1 LGMNEMLDLSKYR
14 IVDLST
20 RCSQGKQREGWNRRL
35 ELKRSTIPYDNTI
48 MHEINTVSHIGT
60 HVEGPS
66 HYLAK
71 LKDISQLPIELFIG
85 EAVLLCLTGMK
96 PNQEVKSM
104 DLAKN
109 GRLRRGDIA
118 LLRVKDWFAQE
129 ERPYLSVDG
138 AKWLVKRGVKLIGID
153 RTLRLEKP
161 GAKAPNNLPVH
172 DVLLRKGIPI
182 IEFLENL
189 DKLRRKR
196 FILIALPLRIV
207 GLDASPVRAI
217 AMERNK

>member
-1 LGMNEMLDLSKYR
+1 MLALSKYR
-14 IVDLST
+14 IVDLSM
-20 RCSQGKQREGWNRRL
+20 RCSRGRQREGWNRRL
-35 ELKRSTIPYDNTI
+35 ELKRSRIPYDNTI

-66 HYLAK
+66 HYLAG
-71 LKDISQLPIELFIG
+71 LKDISQLPIEIFIG
-85 EAVLLCLTGMK
+85 AAALLRLTGMK
-96 PNQEVKSM
+96 PNQEVKST

-109 GRLRRGDIA
+109 GRIRRGDIA
-118 LLRVKDWFAQE
+118 LLRVEDRFAQE

-138 AKWLVKRGVKLIGID
+138 AKWLVKKGVKLIGID

-172 DVLLRKGIPI
+172 DVLLRNGIPI

-189 DKLRRKR
+189 DKLRMKR

-217 AMERNK
+217 AIERIRNF

>member
-1 LGMNEMLDLSKYR
+1 MLDLSKYR

-20 RCSQGKQREGWNRRL
+20 KCSRGEQREGWNRRL
-35 ELKRSTIPYDNTI
+35 ELKPSRIPYDNTI

-66 HYLAK
+66 HYLAE
-71 LKDISQLPIELFIG
+71 LKDLSQLPIETFIG
-85 EAVLLCLTGMK
+85 EAVLLRLTAMK
-96 PNQEVKSM
+96 SNQEVKSI
-104 DLAKN
+104 DLARN
-109 GRLRRGDIA
+109 GRPRRGDIA
-118 LLRVKDWFAQE
+118 LLRVEDRFARE
-129 ERPYLSVDG
+129 ELPYLSVDG
-138 AKWLVKRGVKLIGID
+138 AKWLVKNGVKMIGID

-161 GAKAPNNLPVH
+161 GAKAPDNLPVH
-172 DVLLRKGIPI
+172 DALLRNGIPI

-189 DKLRRKR
+189 DRLRRKR

-217 AMERNK
+217 AIERIK

>member
-1 LGMNEMLDLSKYR
+1 MLALSKYR
-14 IVDLST
+14 IVDLSM
-20 RCSQGKQREGWNRRL
+20 RCSRGRQREGWNRRL
-35 ELKRSTIPYDNTI
+35 ELKRSRIPYDNTI

-66 HYLAK
+66 HYLAE
-71 LKDISQLPIELFIG
+71 LKDISQLPIEIFIG
-85 EAVLLCLTGMK
+85 EAVLFSLTGMK
-96 PNQEVKSM
+96 PNQEVKSI

-109 GRLRRGDIA
+109 GRISGGDVA
-118 LLRVKDWFAQE
+118 LLRVKDRFAQE

-138 AKWLVKRGVKLIGID
+138 AKWLVKKGAKLIGID

-172 DVLLRKGIPI
+172 DVLLRNGIPI

-217 AMERNK
+217 AMERIE

>member
-1 LGMNEMLDLSKYR
+1 MLDLSKYR

-20 RCSQGKQREGWNRRL
+20 RCSQGKQLEGWNRRL
-35 ELKRSTIPYDNTI
+35 ELKRSRIPYDNTI
-48 MHEINTVSHIGT
+48 MYEINTVSHIGT

-66 HYLAK
+66 HYLAE
-71 LKDISQLPIELFIG
+71 LKDISQLPIETFVG
-85 EAVLLCLTGMK
+85 EAVLLCLTEMK
-96 PNQEVKSM
+96 PNQEVKSA
-104 DLAKN
+104 DLAKD
-109 GRLRRGDIA
+109 GSPRRGDIA
-118 LLRVKDWFAQE
+118 LLRVNDKFAQE

-138 AKWLVKRGVKLIGID
+138 AKWLVKRGVKLVGID

-172 DVLLRKGIPI
+172 DVLLRNGIPI
-182 IEFLENL
+182 IELLENL
-189 DKLRRKR
+189 DKMERKR

-217 AMERNK
+217 AIEKIK

>member
-14 IVDLST
+14 IVDLSM

-66 HYLAK
+66 HYLEK
-71 LKDISQLPIELFIG
+71 LKDISQLPIDRFIG

-96 PNQEVKSM
+96 PNQEVKSI

-118 LLRVKDWFAQE
+118 LLRVKDRFAQE
-129 ERPYLSVDG
+129 ERPYLSVEG
-138 AKWLVKRGVKLIGID
+138 AKWLVKRGVKLVGID
-153 RTLRLEKP
+153 RTLRLEKL

-217 AMERNK
+217 AVERDK

>member
-14 IVDLST
+14 IVDLSM
-20 RCSQGKQREGWNRRL
+20 RCSQGRQREGWNRRL

-71 LKDISQLPIELFIG
+71 LKDISQLPIDRFIG

-96 PNQEVKSM
+96 PNQEVKSI

-118 LLRVKDWFAQE
+118 LLRVKDRFAQE
-129 ERPYLSVDG
+129 ERPYLSVEG
-138 AKWLVKRGVKLIGID
+138 AKWLVKRGVKLVGID

-217 AMERNK
+217 AVERDK

>member
-1 LGMNEMLDLSKYR
+1 M
-14 IVDLST
+14 
-20 RCSQGKQREGWNRRL
+20 
-35 ELKRSTIPYDNTI
+35 KRSRIPYDNTI

-66 HYLAK
+66 HYLTE
-71 LKDISQLPIELFIG
+71 LNDISQLPIEIFIG
-85 EAVLLCLTGMK
+85 EAVLFSLTGMK
-96 PNQEVKSM
+96 PNQEVKSV

-109 GRLRRGDIA
+109 GRISRGDIA
-118 LLRVKDWFAQE
+118 LLRVKDRFAQE

-138 AKWLVKRGVKLIGID
+138 AKWLVKKGAKLIGID

-172 DVLLRKGIPI
+172 DVLLRNRIPI

-217 AMERNK
+217 AIERIE

>member
-1 LGMNEMLDLSKYR
+1 
-14 IVDLST
+14 
-20 RCSQGKQREGWNRRL
+20 
-35 ELKRSTIPYDNTI
+35 LKRSRIPYDNTI

-66 HYLAK
+66 HYLTE
-71 LKDISQLPIELFIG
+71 LNDISQLPIEIFIG
-85 EAVLLCLTGMK
+85 EAVLFSLTGMK
-96 PNQEVKSM
+96 PNQEVKSV

-109 GRLRRGDIA
+109 GRISRGDIA
-118 LLRVKDWFAQE
+118 LLRVKDRFAQE

-138 AKWLVKRGVKLIGID
+138 AKWLVKKGAKLIGID

-172 DVLLRKGIPI
+172 DVLLRNRIPI

-217 AMERNK
+217 AIERIE